1 MRKHRRPTSPAQPAN
16 ADSVKDRGPVHEHSK
31 RMRKRPLLTGGLTF
45 ALLLGCVPMVS
56 AFTDIDNDPHAAAI
70 RQLEQSG
77 IVGGSGSG
85 QFKPQEKLS
94 YAEGVSLVVKAF
106 EFNLDR
112 LRFIREPLAS
122 QYFPGMN
129 DKAWYASPFL
139 AAAANGVQ
147 FPKDMSPG
155 ASVTREQFAD
165 LVAQGIHHSG
175 DYAFTQQAVVF
186 KDENA
191 VAEPYRASVQM
202 LLKLGIAKLDEGKE
216 FKPKTAV
223 TRSEAAAWIN
233 GGVTFVDKMNGDN
246 GSVQNPAP
254 SASPLQELALT
265 ASKLSDKVQEVK
277 VTAQAPNPGY
287 GLVIAGIEFSGTK
300 AILSV
305 EVVPPKPGQ
314 MNPQVMTE
322 ISAVTYIG
330 SSYTPEL
337 RQTQDEG
344 GIAARPF
351 KGGILPGKNAR

>member
-1 MRKHRRPTSPAQPAN
+1 MKEHRKPASPAHPAN
-16 ADSVKDRGPVHEHSK
+16 ADSVKDRGHDHEKSL
-31 RMRKRPLLTGGLTF
+31 RMRKRPLLAGALAC
-45 ALLLGCVPMVS
+45 ALLLGCVPVVS
-56 AFTDIDNDPHAAAI
+56 AFTDIDHDPHAAAI

-85 QFKPQEKLS
+85 QFKPQEKLI
-94 YAEGVSLVVKAF
+94 YAEAVSLVVKAF
-106 EFNLDR
+106 GFNLDR

-175 DYAFTQQAVVF
+175 DYSFTQQAVVF
-186 KDENA
+186 KDESA

-202 LLKLGIAKLDEGKE
+202 LLKLGIAKLDDGKE
-216 FKPKTAV
+216 FKPKTAA

-233 GGVTFVDKMNGDN
+233 GGVTFVDKMNEDN

-254 SASPLQELALT
+254 SVSPLQELALT

-287 GLVIAGIEFSGTK
+287 GLVITGIEFSGTK

-314 MNPQVMTE
+314 MNPQVITE
-322 ISAVTYIG
+322 VSAVTYIG

-344 GIAARPF
+344 GITARPF